1 MPLVFPT
8 AHRFFIA
15 RLYGC
20 AGRLT
25 AQNCGVRPWQVYA
38 DCGSQ
43 FVSAT
48 SGLIIQKALT
58 VRLASPTKGG
68 GPAAAAAAAAP
79 APAAVAL
86 AAASSAKTPSEIS
99 NLLGNDVLQTQVAFM
114 YLSFLTW
121 GIVGFVGAVVMLVL
135 YLGWAASLA
144 GIGVSVGLGRIV
156 GLPYFSSVSY
166 HNC

>member
-1 MPLVFPT
+1 MV
-8 AHRFFIA
+8 

-25 AQNCGVRPWQVYA
+25 AQNGGVRPGQVYA

-68 GPAAAAAAAAP
+68 GPAAAP
-79 APAAVAL
+79 APAA

-156 GLPYFSSVSY
+156 ALPYFSSVSY
-166 HNC
+166 HSC